1 MNEQIEMIKRF
12 EGLLSAPFTAFFQN
26 GKVNV
31 DIIPKYVDLLC
42 TNNVR
47 GAFVNGTTGE
57 GPSLTMEE
65 RKLTAEKWIIA
76 GKGKLD
82 LIVTQVGG
90 CNIND
95 AKELA
100 RHAEQ
105 HGATAIASLP
115 PLYYKPTEN
124 RDLISYLAAI
134 ASAAPNTPFL
144 YYHIPSY
151 TGINVKLDQF
161 LCEAKLRIPTLCGAK
176 YTSTDLR
183 DLFLCQ
189 QLEGKPFK
197 LFLGA
202 DEIMLAALP
211 LGVTAAIGATYNFMA
226 PLSHKVIQAYKTCDF
241 SEARQEQGRI
251 LKVVEVIL
259 KQGPLISMI
268 KAVMNNIG
276 PLDFGNPRPPL
287 QPASEQEVTAM
298 MKELRA
304 LKLEN
309 LVQE

>member
-1 MNEQIEMIKRF
+1 M
-12 EGLLSAPFTAFFQN
+12 
-26 GKVNV
+26 
-31 DIIPKYVDLLC
+31 
-42 TNNVR
+42 
-47 GAFVNGTTGE
+47 VNGTTGE
-57 GPSLTMEE
+57 GPSLTVEE
-65 RKLTAEKWIIA
+65 RKLTAEKWIKA

-82 LIVTQVGG
+82 LIIIHIGG
-90 CNIND
+90 CNVND
-95 AKELA
+95 AMELA

-105 HGATAIASLP
+105 HGASAIASLP

-124 RDLISYLAAI
+124 GDLISYLAAI

-176 YTSTDLR
+176 YTSSDLR

-202 DEIMLAALP
+202 DEILLAALP
-211 LGVTAAIGATYNFMA
+211 LGVTAAIGVTYNFMA

-241 SEARQEQGRI
+241 SEACQEQGRI
-251 LKVVEVIL
+251 LKAVEVVL

-287 QPASEQEVTAM
+287 RPANEQDVTTI

-304 LKLEN
+304 LKVDTLI
-309 LVQE
+309 QE